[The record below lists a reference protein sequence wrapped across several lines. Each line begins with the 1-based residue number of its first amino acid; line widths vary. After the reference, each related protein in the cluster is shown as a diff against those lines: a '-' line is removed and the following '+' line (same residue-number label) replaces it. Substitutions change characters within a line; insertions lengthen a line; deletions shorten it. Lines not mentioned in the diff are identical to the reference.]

1 MTSPQERI
9 GIYLVTAFMYCMD
22 PRLLD
27 VLSAIGS
34 FIVFLLLL
42 IGLPALMNYLQMPG
56 LVGMAYLIA
65 IIAFILVISAA
76 GYMVNE
82 KIT

>member
-1 MTSPQERI
+1 
-9 GIYLVTAFMYCMD
+9 MYCMD

-42 IGLPALMNYLQMPG
+42 IGLPSLMKYLQMPG
-56 LVGMAYLIA
+56 LIGMAYIMAIA
-65 IIAFILVISAA
+65 AFILVISGA

-82 KIT
+82 KMT

>member
-1 MTSPQERI
+1 
-9 GIYLVTAFMYCMD
+9 MYCMD

-27 VLSAIGS
+27 VLCAIGS
-34 FIVFLLLL
+34 FVVFLLLL
-42 IGLPALMNYLQMPG
+42 IGLPYVMGPALAG
-56 LVGMAYLIA
+56 VAYLVA
-65 IIAFILVISAA
+65 IVAFILVISGA

>member
-1 MTSPQERI
+1 MTSLYERI
-9 GIYLVTAFMYCMD
+9 GIYLVTAFKYCMD

-34 FIVFLLLL
+34 FIAFLLLL
-42 IGLPALMNYLQMPG
+42 IGLPYLMGPG
-56 LVGMAYLIA
+56 LAGVAYLVA
-65 IIAFILVISAA
+65 ISAFILVISAA